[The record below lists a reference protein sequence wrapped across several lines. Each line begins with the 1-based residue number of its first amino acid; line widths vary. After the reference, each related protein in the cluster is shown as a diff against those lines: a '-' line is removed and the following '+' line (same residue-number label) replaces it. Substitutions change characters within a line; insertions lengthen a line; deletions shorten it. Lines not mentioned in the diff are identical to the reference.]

1 MLERLKAHPLF
12 FTALAAAALLMGA
25 LGLACATAPP
35 PGPPFAAAPAPAPGR
50 ARLYVYRVDPQ
61 PSLSTVEFS
70 IDGRTRGRLGHG
82 EYTTFE
88 IPAGS
93 HRLDLRQ
100 RGLAFSSWG
109 WNRQPIQAGS
119 GETIYLEVSV
129 RLHARS
135 HGQPSGQ
142 NAAQSIP
149 GSGRDLEIGGRPSG
163 AASENVF
170 LQHRTE
176 ADALAALAGTNLR
189 TR

>member
-1 MLERLKAHPLF
+1 MLDRMKPHPLRVA
-12 FTALAAAALLMGA
+12 ALAVAVLVVGGF
-25 LGLACATAPP
+25 GLACATRPP
-35 PGPPFAAAPAPAPGR
+35 PGPPFAAAPAPALGR

-61 PSLSTVEFS
+61 PSLSTVELS
-70 IDGRTRGRLGHG
+70 IDGRARGRLGHG

-88 IPAGS
+88 VSAGS

-100 RGLAFSSWG
+100 RGLAFASWG
-109 WNRQPIQAGS
+109 WNRQPIRAGS

-129 RLHARS
+129 RLHA
-135 HGQPSGQ
+135 QPSGQ
-142 NAAQSIP
+142 NAPQSVQ

-170 LQHRTE
+170 LQHRAE
-176 ADALAALAGTNLR
+176 SDALSALAGTTLR